1 MLCLL
6 FAIWRLSNSLV
17 KCLIV
22 VALNLGFGP
31 ILSVDYSCHRIGQV
45 AQLIDAVSTAVV
57 LAGQLRRAVQI
68 DAGGRTGVRLQLVW
82 YGPAVSR

>member
-1 MLCLL
+1 M
-6 FAIWRLSNSLV
+6 
-17 KCLIV
+17 
-22 VALNLGFGP
+22 
-31 ILSVDYSCHRIGQV
+31 DT
-45 AQLIDAVSTAVV
+45 VSTAVV